1 MIQHIQPIRI
11 EDCHITD
18 PLFGEHVRLMADHML
33 PYQWDVLNDRAAG
46 EEPTHCAE
54 NFRIAAG
61 ELPGRHQGA
70 VFQDT
75 DLYK

>member
-1 MIQHIQPIRI
+1 
-11 EDCHITD
+11 
-18 PLFGEHVRLMADHML
+18 ML

-61 ELPGRHQGA
+61 ELPGRAMRNPQIPKNKL
-70 VFQDT
+70 T
-75 DLYK
+75 I